1 MSPETGARE
10 TGACA
15 GFFRLA
21 AMDGV
26 IEHVAG
32 AAELAR
38 AAAPGLAAAED
49 AQLDAALAAIADG
62 LERAGGELVAA
73 SREEVAA
80 AEGRLSPAVI
90 DRLRLD
96 DARLAAMVGQ
106 VRELAA
112 LPAAPRVAGRVTL
125 DGGVEVEERRIPVG
139 VIGANYEARVNVT
152 LDISTQLVKS
162 RNAGVLRTGA
172 AALRT
177 ASLLM
182 DRVVGPALEDAG
194 LPADAI
200 QLVRVPARDAAHA
213 LVSLPR
219 LIPLVILRGSGP
231 TTADLAA
238 TASQHGVRT
247 LAHAEGGGV
256 LYVDPSADEALALDL
271 VERSLD
277 RLGVCNRLNLL
288 LVHTSLWESFV
299 PRATELFERLSIAP
313 SLPPHDHPLG
323 YEWANDD
330 ERSATVTV
338 APIEGPRQAAEL
350 ANEATSGL
358 AASIVARDEAAA
370 AEFLGAYRG
379 TGGFWNV
386 TTRLLDGFK
395 LLSAP
400 ETGINI
406 DAVPGPRGPVTYMDL
421 HLRQFVV
428 APSDGR

>member
-1 MSPETGARE
+1 MAPDAKTL
-10 TGACA
+10 
-15 GFFRLA
+15 RLERV
-21 AMDGV
+21 DEV
-26 IEHVAG
+26 TEHVAR

-38 AAAPGLAAAED
+38 AAAPRLAAAGD
-49 AQLDAALAAIADG
+49 DQLDAALGAIADG
-62 LERAGGELVAA
+62 LEREAEGLIGA

-80 AEGRLSPAVI
+80 AEGNLSPAGI
-90 DRLRLD
+90 DRPRLD
-96 DARLAAMVGQ
+96 EDRLAAMVDQ
-106 VRELAA
+106 VRELAS
-112 LPAAPRVAGRVTL
+112 LPAVPRAAGRISM
-125 DGGVEVEERRIPVG
+125 DGGLELEERRIPVG

-172 AALRT
+172 AALGT

-182 DRVVGPALEDAG
+182 DRVVAPALEGAG
-194 LPADAI
+194 LPGEAI
-200 QLVRVPARDAAHA
+200 QLVRVPDREAAHA
-213 LVSLPR
+213 LVSLPK

-288 LVHTSLWESFV
+288 LVHTALWDSFV
-299 PRATELFERLSIAP
+299 PRATEVFERLSIAP
-313 SLPPHDHPLG
+313 SLPPHDPPIG
-323 YEWANDD
+323 YEWANDED
-330 ERSATVTV
+330 RAATVTV
-338 APIEGPRQAAEL
+338 APIEGPRHAAEL
-350 ANEATSGL
+350 ANDETSGL
-358 AASIVARDEAAA
+358 AAAIVARDEAAA

-379 TGGFWNV
+379 TGGFWNA

-421 HLRQFVV
+421 HLRQFVI
-428 APSDGR
+428 APSNGATPRD

>member
-1 MSPETGARE
+1 
-10 TGACA
+10 
-15 GFFRLA
+15 
-21 AMDGV
+21 MDEV
-26 IEHVAG
+26 TEHVAR

-38 AAAPGLAAAED
+38 AAAPRLAAAAD
-49 AQLDAALAAIADG
+49 AQLDSALDAIAAG
-62 LERAGGELVAA
+62 LEREAGDLIAA
-73 SREEVAA
+73 SADEVAA

-96 DARLAAMVGQ
+96 EARLAAMVAQ
-106 VRELAA
+106 VRELAS
-112 LPAAPRVAGRVTL
+112 LPAAPRAAGRVL
-125 DGGVEVEERRIPVG
+125 LADGLELEERRIPVG
-139 VIGANYEARVNVT
+139 VIGANYEARANVT

-182 DRVVGPALEDAG
+182 DRVVAPALEGAG
-194 LPADAI
+194 LPGDAV
-200 QLVRVPARDAAHA
+200 QLVRVPAREAAHA
-213 LVSLPR
+213 LVSLPK

-231 TTADLAA
+231 TTADLAD
-238 TASQHGVRT
+238 TASRHGVRT

-271 VERSLD
+271 IERSLD

-288 LVHTSLWESFV
+288 LVHTQLWDSFV
-299 PRATELFERLSIAP
+299 PRATELLQRLAIAP
-313 SLPPHDHPLG
+313 SLPPHDHPIG

-330 ERSATVTV
+330 ERSATVTI
-338 APIEGPRQAAEL
+338 APIEGPRHAAEL
-350 ANEATSGL
+350 ANDQTSGL
-358 AASIVARDEAAA
+358 AASIVARDEVVA

-421 HLRQFVV
+421 HLRQFVI
-428 APSDGR
+428 APA

>member
-1 MSPETGARE
+1 MPPNWR
-10 TGACA
+10 
-15 GFFRLA
+15 FRLGRV
-21 AMDGV
+21 DEV
-26 IEHVAG
+26 TEHVTRL
-32 AAELAR
+32 AERAR
-38 AAAPGLAAAED
+38 AAAPRLADAED
-49 AQLDAALAAIADG
+49 ARLDSTLGAIAEG
-62 LERAGGELVAA
+62 PEREAGELIAA
-73 SREEVAA
+73 SRDEVAD
-80 AEGRLSPAVI
+80 AEGKLSPAVI

-96 DARLAAMVGQ
+96 EDRLAAMIGQ
-106 VRELAA
+106 VRELES
-112 LPAAPRVAGRVTL
+112 LPAAPRVAGRLTL
-125 DGGVEVEERRIPVG
+125 DGGLEVEERRIPVG

-182 DRVVGPALEDAG
+182 DRVVVPALEGAG
-194 LPADAI
+194 LPGDAI
-200 QLVRVPARDAAHA
+200 QLVRLPAREAAHA
-213 LVSLPR
+213 LVSQPK

-256 LYVDPSADEALALDL
+256 LYVDPSADESLALEL
-271 VERSLD
+271 MERSLD

-288 LVHTSLWESFV
+288 LVHTSLWDSFL
-299 PRATELFERLSIAP
+299 PRATELLERLSIAP
-313 SLPPHDHPLG
+313 SLPPHDHPIG

-338 APIEGPRQAAEL
+338 APIAGPRAAAEL
-350 ANEATSGL
+350 ANDETSGL
-358 AASIVARDEAAA
+358 AAGIVARNQSAAD
-370 AEFLGAYRG
+370 EFLDAYRG
-379 TGGFWNV
+379 TGGFWNA

-395 LLSAP
+395 LLHAP

-421 HLRQFVV
+421 HLRQFVI
-428 APSDGR
+428 APAAQSSARRFAAC

>member
-1 MSPETGARE
+1 ML
-10 TGACA
+10 
-15 GFFRLA
+15 RLGTV
-21 AMDGV
+21 DEV
-26 IEHVAG
+26 IEHVAR
-32 AAELAR
+32 AAEAAR
-38 AAAPGLAAAED
+38 AAAPALAAAGDE
-49 AQLDAALAAIADG
+49 QLDAALGAIADG
-62 LERAGGELVAA
+62 LEREGAALVAA

-80 AEGRLSPAVI
+80 AEGTLSPAVI

-96 DARLAAMVGQ
+96 EQRLAGMVAQ
-106 VRELAA
+106 VRELAS
-112 LPAAPRVAGRVTL
+112 LPPAPRVAGRLVL
-125 DGGVEVEERRIPVG
+125 DGGLEVEERRIPVG

-172 AALRT
+172 AALGT

-182 DRVVGPALEDAG
+182 DSVVAPALTGAG
-194 LPADAI
+194 LPGDAI
-200 QLVRVPARDAAHA
+200 QLVRVPDREAAHA
-213 LVSLPR
+213 LVSLPA

-231 TTADLAA
+231 TTAELAA
-238 TASQHGVRT
+238 TASQHGTRT

-256 LYVDPSADEALALDL
+256 LYIDPSADDGLALEL
-271 VERSLD
+271 MERSLD

-288 LVHTSLWESFV
+288 LVHTALWESFV
-299 PRATELFERLSIAP
+299 PRATEVLERLSITP
-313 SLPPHDHPLG
+313 SLPPHDHPIG

-330 ERSATVTV
+330 ERSATVTI
-338 APIEGPRQAAEL
+338 APIEGPRHAAEL
-350 ANEATSGL
+350 ANDETSGL
-358 AASIVARDEAAA
+358 AASIVARSEEAA
-370 AEFLGAYRG
+370 AEFLSAYRG
-379 TGGFWNV
+379 TGGFWNA

-428 APSDGR
+428 APAAGG